1 MSGGGLNR
9 DAALERV
16 RQAGALWDI
25 LVIGGGAT
33 GVGIAMDAASRGF
46 QTLLVE
52 QSDFGK
58 GTSSRSTKL
67 VHGGVRYLEQGNLTL
82 VRDALRERACL
93 RRNAPHLV
101 KDLPFL
107 IPCKGRWERFY
118 YGLGIKLY
126 DLLAGAQGFGRSHA
140 ISLDKAKAMAPAL
153 RPEVLSGGVVY
164 HDGQFDDA
172 RLLINMVRTAADQG
186 GCLVNYLGVEQLTF
200 DSQQRIDGVIAIDN
214 ETGEAIRIK
223 SRCVVNATGP
233 FSDSIRKLEN
243 PSCEKMI
250 AASQGVHVVLP
261 KRFYPG
267 GAAMIVPKTA
277 DGRVVFMIPWYEHV
291 LIGTTDTAIRD
302 VGLEP
307 EAHPSEIDFL
317 LDTAADYLVEP
328 PKRRDLTAVFT
339 GIRPLVKDSRH
350 SRTASLS
357 RDHLIQVSQQRLV
370 TIAGGKWT
378 TYRKMAED
386 CVDRVITAFDFKPR
400 PCRTRALM
408 IHGANASRQE
418 ANASHEANTPQ
429 QATEPRAYYG
439 TDLALVQQLESQSPK
454 LAEALSPDLSIR
466 SSDVIWAVRQE
477 MARTVD
483 DVLARRTRSLFCD
496 ARSSLQV
503 MPRVVALMADELGRD
518 LSWCESQ
525 QREFRQIASH
535 FLPE

>member
-9 DAALERV
+9 DAALERI
-16 RQAGALWDI
+16 RHTDSPWDI

-118 YGLGIKLY
+118 YGLGLKLY
-126 DLLAGAQGFGRSHA
+126 DLLAGGQGFGRSHA
-140 ISLDKAKAMAPAL
+140 ISLEKAKAMAPAL

-200 DSQQRIDGVIAIDN
+200 DSQQRIDGVIAIDH
-214 ETGEAIRIK
+214 ETGEAIKIK

-277 DGRVVFMIPWYEHV
+277 DGRVVFMIPWHDHV

-328 PKRRDLTAVFT
+328 PQRCDITAVFT
-339 GIRPLVKDSRH
+339 GIRPLVKDARH

-357 RDHLIQVSQQRLV
+357 RDHLIQVSAQGLV

-386 CVDRVITAFDFKPR
+386 CVDRVITAFDFKSR
-400 PCRTRALM
+400 PCRTRSLM
-408 IHGANASRQE
+408 IHGANAIGHEANASRQE
-418 ANASHEANTPQ
+418 AES
-429 QATEPRAYYG
+429 RSYYG
-439 TDLALVQQLESQSPK
+439 TDLAAVQRLESQSPR
-454 LAEALSPDLSIR
+454 LAEALSPDLPIR
-466 SSDVIWAVRQE
+466 PSDVIWAVRHE

-483 DVLARRTRSLFCD
+483 DVLARRTRSLLCD

-503 MPRVVALMADELGRD
+503 MPCVVALMADELGRD

-525 QREFRQIASH
+525 QNEFRKIAGH